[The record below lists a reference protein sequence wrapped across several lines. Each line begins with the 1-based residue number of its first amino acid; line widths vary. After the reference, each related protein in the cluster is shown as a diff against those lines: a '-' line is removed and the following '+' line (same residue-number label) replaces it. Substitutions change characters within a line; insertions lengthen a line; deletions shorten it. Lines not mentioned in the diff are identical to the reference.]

1 MGSYQV
7 VRFAVLADMI
17 LSLRSFALLARAAQS
32 CLAWSLRWWSCRTS
46 LGSWSNCGWVWTGNP
61 PSEDSCYLHQMS
73 SLPSLIQLYL
83 MAWLE
88 QPQQKGS
95 PLHRHCCLQMK
106 ILLGNTILILDQ
118 GADQQVNPGYGGE
131 VTYRTD
137 LEQKSLQPLS
147 LISNN
152 HFLEP
157 R

>member
-1 MGSYQV
+1 
-7 VRFAVLADMI
+7 
-17 LSLRSFALLARAAQS
+17 
-32 CLAWSLRWWSCRTS
+32 
-46 LGSWSNCGWVWTGNP
+46 
-61 PSEDSCYLHQMS
+61 
-73 SLPSLIQLYL
+73 
-83 MAWLE
+83 
-88 QPQQKGS
+88 
-95 PLHRHCCLQMK
+95 MK